1 MDLFRQYLAQRL
13 LASAVTLAAFSVAL
27 IARMTRAS
35 MLEVLGQEYVRTAR
49 AKGLVETV
57 VVARHALRT
66 ALVPILTVAGLQFGT
81 LLGGAVLTES
91 VFGWPGMGL
100 LLIDSIF
107 SRDYPMVQGIVLVF
121 SSLFILTNLAV
132 DLLYVVIDPRIRYG

>member
-1 MDLFRQYLAQRL
+1 
-13 LASAVTLAAFSVAL
+13 
-27 IARMTRAS
+27 MTRAT

-49 AKGLVETV
+49 AKGLGESL
-57 VVARHALRT
+57 VVARHALRN
-66 ALVPILTVAGLQFGT
+66 ALVPVLTVIGLQFGA

-107 SRDYPMVQGIVLVF
+107 SRDYAMVQGIVLVF
-121 SSLFILTNLAV
+121 STLFILTNLVV
-132 DLLYVVIDPRIRYG
+132 DLLYVAIDPRIRYA